1 MYVGRVIGV
10 LWASRKETTLTGMR
24 MLMIRPLR
32 ARRDG
37 ERDTVDESDQVL
49 VAADPIGAGVGETV
63 LVAMGRA
70 ARSVLGSQDLG
81 WQVAVVAIVDAMS
94 LGDGTPVALDPDGRL
109 VAYDALPGG
118 AAAERAR

>member
-1 MYVGRVIGV
+1 MYVGRVIGA

-37 ERDTVDESDQVL
+37 GRDTLDESDQVI

-94 LGDGTPVALDPDGRL
+94 LGDLPPVAFDPDGRL
-109 VAYDALPGG
+109 VDYDALPGG
-118 AAAERAR
+118 PTAGTTR